1 MSLHL
6 EFEPHSW
13 YMGFAI
19 KKRTLEKDVVK
30 DTPIN
35 YYLWHAYTDD
45 GNSYNIVTKFDP
57 TLKGLKEQIR
67 EYRRQEKERIERLYA
82 NTAS

>member
-19 KKRTLEKDVVK
+19 KKDSQMQPGGIV
-30 DTPIN
+30 N
-35 YYLWHAYTDD
+35 HWQAYTAEEAR
-45 GNSYNIVTKFDP
+45 TA
-57 TLKGLKEQIR
+57 
-67 EYRRQEKERIERLYA
+67 RLYA
-82 NTAS
+82 SLEDK